1 MAGIRDSYPAAD
13 RAETGSIDSD
23 HELKLRRQ
31 VIDWLSKKSREEK
44 RKHTEEQELRASLSE
59 KLAAYERT
67 QELNL
72 VDTDDD
78 HTEMMLNGKKVRVSK
93 TQIDLAED

>member
-1 MAGIRDSYPAAD
+1 M
-13 RAETGSIDSD
+13 
-23 HELKLRRQ
+23 
-31 VIDWLSKKSREEK
+31 IDWLSKKSREEK
-44 RKHTEEQELRASLSE
+44 RKNTEEQELRASLSE

-72 VDTDDD
+72 VDDDD
-78 HTEMMLNGKKVRVSK
+78 HTELMLNGKKIRVSK

>member
-1 MAGIRDSYPAAD
+1 MAGIRDSHPAAD
-13 RAETGSIDSD
+13 RAESESSLLD

-44 RKHTEEQELRASLSE
+44 RKNAEEQELRASLSE
-59 KLAAYERT
+59 KLAAYQRT